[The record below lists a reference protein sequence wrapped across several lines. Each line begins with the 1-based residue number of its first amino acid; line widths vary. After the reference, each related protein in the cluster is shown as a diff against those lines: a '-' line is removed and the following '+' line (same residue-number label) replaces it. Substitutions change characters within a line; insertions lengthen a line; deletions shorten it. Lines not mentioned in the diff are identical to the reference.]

1 MSTVR
6 GIFVPKNSGQLQ
18 PKSQGQDNPQIRRRN
33 KLRRHS
39 TVVSNVIIR
48 GYHHVSDHAKMT
60 YLALDS
66 YDWPDENGQSKGNVW
81 PSMSTIA
88 ADRGKSRLSI
98 LRDVQELSEAGL
110 LTVESGKE
118 RGTPNLYWIEDPS
131 DEEVE
136 KYLERY
142 TRKPADNLVEFPE
155 QNTIAQEGVSKVKQV
170 GISEMKHPAVS
181 NLKHEGIESESITRE
196 KHDSNHR
203 VPAKVV
209 GKNAARSEYISR
221 TMQDFSRELRD
232 LEHVES
238 NIAQANNLY
247 HQSGLAEK
255 KFVELMYEARKR
267 TSWQVVAKAANDEQ
281 DGSRNRCPYF
291 FKVLRS
297 LLEEKDNH
305 DQSGRRF

>member
-1 MSTVR
+1 M
-6 GIFVPKNSGQLQ
+6 PKNSGQLQ

-98 LRDVQELSEAGL
+98 LRDVQELAEAGL

-118 RGTPNLYWIEDPS
+118 RGVPNLYWIEDPN
-131 DEEVE
+131 EAEVE

-142 TRKPADNLVEFPE
+142 VRKSADNLVEFPE
-155 QNTIAQEGVSKVKQV
+155 QSFAQAQEGVSKVKQGGV
-170 GISEMKHPAVS
+170 SEMKYPAVS
-181 NLKHEGIESESITRE
+181 KVKHEGIESESITRE
-196 KHDSNHR
+196 KDDSNR
-203 VPAKVV
+203 RIPAKVS

-221 TMQDFSRELRD
+221 VMGDFSRELRD

-238 NIAQANNLY
+238 NITQANNLY
-247 HQSGLAEK
+247 RQSGLAEK

-267 TSWQVVAKAANDEQ
+267 TSWQVVSKAANDEQ
-281 DGSRNRCPYF
+281 DGTRNRCPYF
-291 FKVLRS
+291 FKVLRG
-297 LLEEKDNH
+297 LLEENDNY